1 MINIPHI
8 KGQRPRVL
16 LITQDYFVIPELAR
30 GLKSLGISFVSVEFQ
45 QTPFFLKKLLDKV
58 ALLKPHF
65 ILSVNHAGLDREGQV
80 LGLLKRCGVPFASW
94 FVDRQEI
101 FLRSDVDANSLLAV
115 FSWDP
120 EAIVSLNKRNVPYA
134 QYLPLGTDTSIFHP
148 VKGYH
153 EYLYP
158 VSFVGSTWTPKIV
171 EVLRAGGFPVTL
183 LRKYKTLGGLLEE
196 DFSIDMNELL
206 NRAGNDVFETCIS
219 LPSDK
224 QEMFF
229 RLIQLQATRL
239 RRINIVSGL
248 LEFSP
253 AIVGDTY
260 WVRALSKKKI
270 DFTWWNHLKY
280 EDELPAFYRQSILN
294 FNAVSLQSAASL
306 NQRIFDV
313 PACGSFL
320 LTEYNSAL
328 ENLFEPGKEVA
339 CYDKDDNIQGVI
351 SKWLSDEKGREKI
364 IRAGM
369 KRIFAEH
376 TYQHRII
383 KIISKMNQFFYK

>member
-16 LITQDYFVIPELAR
+16 LITQDYFIVPELAR
-30 GLKSLGISFVSVEFQ
+30 GLRSLGISFVSVEFQ
-45 QTPFFLKKLLDKV
+45 QTPSFLKELFDKV
-58 ALLKPHF
+58 AFLKPHF
-65 ILSVNHAGLDREGQV
+65 ILSVNHAGLDGDGQV

-94 FVDRQEI
+94 FVDRQET
-101 FLRSDVDANSLLAV
+101 FLRSAVESNSLLAV

-120 EAIVSLNKRNVPYA
+120 EAISSLNKRNVPYA

-148 VKGYH
+148 VRGDH

-158 VSFVGSTWTPKIV
+158 VSFVGSSWTSKIV
-171 EVLRAGGFPVTL
+171 EVLRAGGFSAAL
-183 LRKYKTLGGLLEE
+183 LRKYKILGGLLEE
-196 DFSIDMNELL
+196 DFSININELL
-206 NRAGNDVFETCIS
+206 DLAGDDASETYMS
-219 LPSDK
+219 LPSGK

-239 RRINIVSGL
+239 RRIKVVSGL
-248 LEFSP
+248 LEFNP
-253 AIVGDTY
+253 AIVGDVY
-260 WVRALSKKKI
+260 WARALSKKRM

-280 EDELPAFYRQSILN
+280 EDELPAFYRQSMLN
-294 FNAVSLQSAASL
+294 FNTVSLQSAASL

-328 ENLFEPGKEVA
+328 ENLFEPGREVA
-339 CYDKDDNIQGVI
+339 CYDEPDNIPEVI
-351 SKWLSDEKGREKI
+351 SKWLSDEKGRKKI

-376 TYQHRII
+376 TYQHRIVE
-383 KIISKMNQFFYK
+383 IISKMNLVFYK